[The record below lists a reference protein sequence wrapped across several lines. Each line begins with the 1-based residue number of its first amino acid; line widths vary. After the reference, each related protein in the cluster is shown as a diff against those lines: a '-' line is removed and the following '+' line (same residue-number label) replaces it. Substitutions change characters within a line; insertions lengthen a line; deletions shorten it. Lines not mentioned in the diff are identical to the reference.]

1 VGESSAL
8 SRISRKILG
17 KRTLPTSGSRLGC
30 SENQGSDFYDAHSSA
45 VVAQAAVWSDVQG
58 ASQDALGR
66 FEIPTSVLGSKS
78 DQIENLLDHTS
89 TFEYEKGDSPLRQV
103 PLSSQ
108 LCRRFMTITS
118 VALAIYSESRRVCR
132 KSKSEGRSQKICPS
146 HTLIELSNSRSAEL
160 AFPHGCCSWSV
171 ASPF

>member
-108 LCRRFMTITS
+108 TLS
-118 VALAIYSESRRVCR
+118 AIYDNHERCARDLLR
-132 KSKSEGRSQKICPS
+132 KQEGLQKIK
-146 HTLIELSNSRSAEL
+146 ERR
-160 AFPHGCCSWSV
+160 
-171 ASPF
+171 